1 MEIRVG
7 HTKYNRRYH
16 SERMSLGVHI
26 LTAVHGLR
34 GLVVNTLYE
43 RKEIIRIVAQ

>member
-26 LTAVHGLR
+26 LTVHGLR

-43 RKEIIRIVAQ
+43 GKEIIRIVAQ